1 MEISFIISLFM
12 VKDRW
17 AKSSPGTRGHQACP
31 SSQELQICPCT
42 FTREEEETLTHRL
55 RREPWE
61 KRTSAA
67 KEALGKTWWRVNCV
81 APMPQT
87 LRPLAK
93 SQSERGRAAG
103 TTTSLEGF
111 LAARESR
118 GRGSGSGGQG
128 AGLAVG
134 SAWDPRLRAQLVPS
148 LPQLVQGRS
157 QRPSPAVHS
166 FCLEGTSPKQ
176 KLTRVDFLPGVNNS
190 GNR

>member
-17 AKSSPGTRGHQACP
+17 AKSSPGTRGHQTCP

-67 KEALGKTWWRVNCV
+67 NEPLGKTWWRVHCV

-93 SQSERGRAAG
+93 SRSERGRAAG
-103 TTTSLEGF
+103 TTASLEGF

-118 GRGSGSGGQG
+118 GRGSGSGGRG

-134 SAWDPRLRAQLVPS
+134 SPCPACPQPPAARAEEEAAPFTSSS
-148 LPQLVQGRS
+148 L
-157 QRPSPAVHS
+157 
-166 FCLEGTSPKQ
+166 
-176 KLTRVDFLPGVNNS
+176 FLPGRNLAKAKAHACRFPS
-190 GNR
+190 RG